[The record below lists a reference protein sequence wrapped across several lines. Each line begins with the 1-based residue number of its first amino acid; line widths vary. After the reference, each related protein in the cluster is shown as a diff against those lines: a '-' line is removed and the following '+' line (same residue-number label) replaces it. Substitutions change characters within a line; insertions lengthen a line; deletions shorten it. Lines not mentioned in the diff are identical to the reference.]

1 MSARHGERRDP
12 AVDGLVE
19 GLGRHARA
27 GNPAHARPHAGEA
40 LRRRVPRVVL
50 RAETAADAG
59 EREEA
64 WGQAAP
70 QLLVVQPEVRADE
83 REPRGAAGRGE
94 GHLVEDDLR
103 RNPPREHPHVGQR
116 PALETEHPLRDLE
129 ADDGDEEDR
138 QQPFAERHRAQQL
151 LQTCARSPVV
161 GIAACVLWSRDAHP
175 SWFSPAARDTGSP
188 SPPMTTRL
196 VPLEGCLNF
205 RDLGGY
211 PTADGRTV
219 RWRQIYRSDALHLL
233 TPADITLVRDE
244 LRVRDVIDLRSS
256 AEVRSEGQGPLA
268 ESDVRFHHVPLY
280 DGEVRAE
287 DRERAAQISLADRY
301 VFLADLAKDRI
312 GRVVTTVATAEA
324 GAVFHCAAGKDRTG
338 VISAILLGL
347 LGVPDEVIVADYVAT
362 RENLDAIVERLNSL
376 EGYRAMLAA
385 LPPETMH
392 ANPETMVEFLG
403 RLRDAHGSFEKYAAA
418 AGVSSDVVERL
429 RSRLL
434 TGE

>member
-1 MSARHGERRDP
+1 
-12 AVDGLVE
+12 
-19 GLGRHARA
+19 
-27 GNPAHARPHAGEA
+27 
-40 LRRRVPRVVL
+40 
-50 RAETAADAG
+50 
-59 EREEA
+59 
-64 WGQAAP
+64 
-70 QLLVVQPEVRADE
+70 
-83 REPRGAAGRGE
+83 
-94 GHLVEDDLR
+94 
-103 RNPPREHPHVGQR
+103 
-116 PALETEHPLRDLE
+116 
-129 ADDGDEEDR
+129 
-138 QQPFAERHRAQQL
+138 
-151 LQTCARSPVV
+151 
-161 GIAACVLWSRDAHP
+161 
-175 SWFSPAARDTGSP
+175 
-188 SPPMTTRL
+188 MTTRL

-211 PTADGRTV
+211 PPADGRTV
-219 RWRQIYRSDALHLL
+219 RWRQVYRSDALHLL
-233 TPADITLVRDE
+233 TPADIARVRDE

-268 ESDVRFHHVPLY
+268 DGDVRFHHVPLY

-312 GRVVTTVATAEA
+312 GRVVATVATAEA

-392 ANPETMVEFLG
+392 ANPETMVEFLE
-403 RLRDAHGSFEKYAAA
+403 RLRDAHGSFEDYVVG
-418 AGVSSDVVERL
+418 AGVPAALVDRL
-429 RSRLL
+429 RDRLL
-434 TGE
+434 THD